1 MIFSLLSVV
10 YAFCGL
16 LGCSRTLCSNG
27 FADLLS
33 RSTCVGER
41 LLDRGLEGLA
51 GALQTL
57 GDVLLRRFEV
67 GHAIRKMLFGGIALG
82 ADGAFG
88 GLSDRLGLLRK
99 SLEIGLRGSAAL
111 RCGIADCSVQFLCG
125 SSNVVERVFDIR
137 LYFSHDGFSSCVGV
151 IAT

>member
-1 MIFSLLSVV
+1 MILSLLSVV

-16 LGCSRTLCSNG
+16 LGCSRALCSNG
-27 FADLLS
+27 FADLLGG
-33 RSTCVGER
+33 STCFGER

-67 GHAIRKMLFGGIALG
+67 GHAIRKMLFGGITLG

-99 SLEIGLRGSAAL
+99 GLEIGLRGSAAL
-111 RCGIADCSVQFLCG
+111 RRGIGDCSVQFLSCG
-125 SSNVVERVFDIR
+125 PNVGGR
-137 LYFSHDGFSSCVGV
+137 GFGV
-151 IAT
+151 IR